1 VETESLANTRG
12 VKKNRGTGKPENW
25 ETRNRETGVPVLV
38 PVWENQKRG
47 TPVPVSSFWYPVF
60 TRLSG
65 TRLNIYFL
73 YFRYIFLV
81 RALHICK
88 ENLLVSLH
96 HT

>member
-1 VETESLANTRG
+1 VS
-12 VKKNRGTGKPENW
+12 KKIGKPENQKSG
-25 ETRNRETGVPVLV
+25 NRGPGSGSGLGKQKNGVPRF
-38 PVWENQKRG
+38 Q
-47 TPVPVSSFWYPVF
+47 YPVF
-60 TRLSG
+60 TGLPETG
-65 TRLNIYFL
+65 LNIYFL